1 MKRYLVGLLVVAA
14 AAAPAGAQPSGEAPP
29 PPGGAAVPGVCV
41 TIDPARDTL
50 TEQERLAVRT
60 LVLQAFERERL
71 PADATGTACA
81 ETYAVTN
88 VKLGNTVT
96 VTIAGPRGTRTG
108 RASTLDDLP
117 NVYSQMVRSLV
128 TGAAMETG
136 GGTTDRTNV
145 TRDQAAPR
153 RVAADNM
160 KYASLGYGGIVA
172 GRVSRG
178 GVFGGGY
185 RRELDRIALDISMS
199 FVVGTDDPNSDGA
212 TFAIPRLLFLLY
224 QDPLQDGSMYY
235 GGGVSYGFTAADDK
249 EGDSYAG
256 AGMQGH
262 LVAGYEAFRSST
274 LRAFVQLEATLPFYT
289 SKLDFGSGSGSRY
302 TPTFSINLG
311 FGWGKSNTLRVIN
324 D

>member
-1 MKRYLVGLLVVAA
+1 MADMNRCLAGLGVVAVLGSPVA
-14 AAAPAGAQPSGEAPP
+14 AQPSADMPAPP
-29 PPGGAAVPGVCV
+29 AAAGVCI

-50 TEQERLAVRT
+50 AEGERNAAKT

-71 PADATGTACA
+71 PVDATNTSCA

-88 VKLGNTVT
+88 VKLGNTIT
-96 VTIAGPRGTRTG
+96 VTITGPRGTRSARST
-108 RASTLDDLP
+108 TLDDLP
-117 NVYSQMVRSLV
+117 NVYAQMVRSLV
-128 TGAAMETG
+128 TGAPLATG

-153 RVAADNM
+153 RVASDNL
-160 KYASLGYGGIVA
+160 KYVSLGYGGVVA

-178 GVFGGGY
+178 PTFGAGY

-199 FVVGTDDPNSDGA
+199 FVVGTDDENASGG
-212 TFAIPRLLFLLY
+212 TFAIPRLMFLGY
-224 QDPLQDGSMYY
+224 QDPLKDESLYY
-235 GGGVSYGFTAADDK
+235 GAGISYGLTAAEDS
-249 EGDSYAG
+249 EGDAYAG
-256 AGMQGH
+256 AGLQGH

-274 LRAFVQLEATLPFYT
+274 IRGFVQFEATLPFYK
-289 SKLDFGSGSGSRY
+289 SKLDFGTGAESRY

-311 FGWGKSNTLRVIN
+311 FGWGKSNTLRVVN